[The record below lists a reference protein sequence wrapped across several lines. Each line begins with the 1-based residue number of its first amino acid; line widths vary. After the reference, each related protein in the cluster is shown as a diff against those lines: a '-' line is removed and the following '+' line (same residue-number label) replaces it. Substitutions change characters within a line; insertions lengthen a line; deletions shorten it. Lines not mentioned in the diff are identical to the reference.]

1 MRDWL
6 RALSSV
12 RRRHLSANKSR
23 PYHKVHHR
31 LFFGCFQVFFFL
43 RCPGLAQDP
52 FLVSVTRPTISSC
65 QRLSRRC
72 VSSQCQGRRMEAG
85 RKLPSWELK
94 PCVIILGARTV
105 ARAEE
110 VGRRKD
116 RWDKKGDAIHSDPSH
131 FPEFLVVRLLTKS
144 IRVRQKL

>member
-52 FLVSVTRPTISSC
+52 FLVSVTRPAYY
-65 QRLSRRC
+65 QLLSTSEPKMC
-72 VSSQCQGRRMEAG
+72 FQPVSRAADGSRSQTAILGIETLCNHLG
-85 RKLPSWELK
+85 RKNSGK
-94 PCVIILGARTV
+94 GRGSGAEKGQMGQKRRRNPFRSLTFPGIP
-105 ARAEE
+105 
-110 VGRRKD
+110 GRPP
-116 RWDKKGDAIHSDPSH
+116 AN
-131 FPEFLVVRLLTKS
+131 
-144 IRVRQKL
+144 